1 MKRALAV
8 WVAILIA
15 LTIGQVGTVAE
26 APDNR
31 QGTLKWKSAA
41 TSAPFQSSPFDDA
54 SNAAKSEV
62 LWSNKNNSAVE
73 NVAQAYY
80 VMFELESD
88 AVVTSIRTLHS
99 LGAAEPIEFMLYAET
114 GLQWGPFL
122 ASGTERQGGTKNA
135 YWTADT
141 GELELPAGW
150 YAVADSDPE
159 TWSSN
164 AESKYDGFLEVRGF
178 IPGDVTSGNPFASAT
193 SKPGQKPASS
203 ENALLGLWLSE
214 PLQSGEQML
223 LNIESDASLELYYAY
238 YLGSG
243 NGDVKSLMDDN
254 WEYLEMTICGYSASE
269 ATLALYTGAESE
281 NVMSLDWEGSDT
293 IVLTDEWGA
302 TFILHHAS
310 QEQADS
316 WRSWN
321 WNTGVEENYDWQPEN
336 VNPGTNG
343 NSAGDTESDLLEGKL
358 IGLWVSE
365 LEEDGSQVMLD
376 IWPGGTLELFYC
388 YYTGYGEGNVET
400 LLGGEWE
407 YLDSIICA
415 YSLSADTMYLNSG
428 NDEISE
434 IGVEVLDEDTLYMS
448 GEYGDLMV
456 LHRASPTQEDA
467 WRSWAWGS
475 YNPQDDTTHES
486 YDGWNGTTPNE

>member
-1 MKRALAV
+1 MPDPFHKSRGGHHGRTMFHSARVGPDAVCFSPPVPALTDLPLPQFRPLRRWGMLLLLSALTGVIAGLAIAAMEWGLRVGVSNLIGRALPHGPGSV
-8 WVAILIA
+8 LHFSLAILLLPSLGGLLSALIVLVFAPEARGHGADAMTRAFHRAGGVLGLRGPVFKAFGCVLVISLGGSAGPEGPVVALGAAIGSTFGRLFRVTPAERRTLLIA
-15 LTIGQVGTVAE
+15 GCAAGVGAIFRCPLGGALFGVSIPYSE
-26 APDNR
+26 PD
-31 QGTLKWKSAA
+31 
-41 TSAPFQSSPFDDA
+41 
-54 SNAAKSEV
+54 
-62 LWSNKNNSAVE
+62 
-73 NVAQAYY
+73 
-80 VMFELESD
+80 LESD

-122 ASGTERQGGTKNA
+122 ATGAEGQGGTKNA

-238 YLGSG
+238 YHGSG

-254 WEYLEMTICGYSASE
+254 WEYLEMTICGYSASD

-281 NVMSLDWEGSDT
+281 NVMSIDLEGTDT
-293 IVLTDEWGA
+293 MILTDEWGA

-310 QEQADS
+310 QEQAGS

-321 WNTGVEENYDWQPEN
+321 WN
-336 VNPGTNG
+336 
-343 NSAGDTESDLLEGKL
+343 AG
-358 IGLWVSE
+358 
-365 LEEDGSQVMLD
+365 
-376 IWPGGTLELFYC
+376 
-388 YYTGYGEGNVET
+388 
-400 LLGGEWE
+400 
-407 YLDSIICA
+407 
-415 YSLSADTMYLNSG
+415 
-428 NDEISE
+428 
-434 IGVEVLDEDTLYMS
+434 
-448 GEYGDLMV
+448 
-456 LHRASPTQEDA
+456 
-467 WRSWAWGS
+467 
-475 YNPQDDTTHES
+475 
-486 YDGWNGTTPNE
+486 